1 MEDERIFFGEADKA
15 EKMSAQG
22 EIKMINTNKN
32 IDSNDP
38 FDLTRFTVAQEGIY
52 DQVLSELRNGRKRS
66 HWMWFIF
73 PQINGLGHSPT
84 AKRYAVKS
92 EKEAREYL
100 AHPILGARLVECA
113 TTVSNIEGRTASQI
127 FGSPDDV
134 KLRSSMT
141 LFASITE
148 PQSIFDLVLDKFFN
162 GHQDPKT
169 LTLLE
174 AMNKNKDE

>member
-1 MEDERIFFGEADKA
+1 
-15 EKMSAQG
+15 MSAQG
-22 EIKMINTNKN
+22 ESKMINTNKN

-38 FDLTRFTVAQEGIY
+38 FDLARFTVAQEGIY
-52 DQVLSELRNGRKRS
+52 DQVVSELRNGRKRS

-73 PQINGLGHSPT
+73 PQIDGLGHSPT

-92 EKEAREYL
+92 EKEARNYL
-100 AHPILGARLVECA
+100 AHPVLGARLIECA
-113 TTVSNIEGRTASQI
+113 TTVLNIEGRTASEI

-162 GHQDPKT
+162 DHRDPKT

-174 AMNKNKDE
+174 TMKKNKDE